1 MLPFPLRLTAL
12 ALLAPA
18 ALGAQTRWQKIGSTS
33 VGNPVFVDPRSVKTA
48 AGIVTATLRAEFV
61 KPVATPRGTI
71 TSSRTVAMFDCA
83 KRVVAVS
90 ENTYYHDERAG
101 RIYQRTKVGMPGYG
115 PAIRG
120 TLPDLALAHLCA
132 KK

>member
-1 MLPFPLRLTAL
+1 MSRLLTAL

-18 ALGAQTRWQKIGSTS
+18 ALGAQTRQPRWQKIGTTS

-61 KPVATPRGTI
+61 KPVATPRGAI
-71 TSSRTVAMFDCA
+71 TSSRTVAMLDCA
-83 KRVVAVS
+83 KRTVAVR
-90 ENTYYHDERAG
+90 ENTYYHDERAN
-101 RIYQRTKVGMPGYG
+101 RVYQQTKVGTPGYG

-120 TLPDLALAHLCA
+120 TLPDVALAHFCVA
-132 KK
+132 K